1 MNDIES
7 GVLELT
13 SFTGAKLELL
23 QQELAYRS
31 SALSCNVQGLP
42 LSSVSLVKYSYYRK
56 QKVIE
61 YAKFID
67 NMNTPA
73 DSFAKHA
80 IYPYDTTY
88 FVLSNDAD

>member
-1 MNDIES
+1 MFFP
-7 GVLELT
+7 VT
-13 SFTGAKLELL
+13 
-23 QQELAYRS
+23 
-31 SALSCNVQGLP
+31 LP
-42 LSSVSLVKYSYYRK
+42 LLRERNPSIIIMDSRF
-56 QKVIE
+56 
-61 YAKFID
+61 FID